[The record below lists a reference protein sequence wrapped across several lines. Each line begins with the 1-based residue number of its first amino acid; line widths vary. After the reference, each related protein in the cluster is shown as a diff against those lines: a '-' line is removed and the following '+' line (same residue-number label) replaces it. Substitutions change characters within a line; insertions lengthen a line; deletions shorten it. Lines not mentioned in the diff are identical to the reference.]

1 MGCQGQLSFVN
12 TARRWPGQ
20 DAGMNPSSTLHQAQL
35 LTQRTELLARMANER
50 GGLVSR
56 TEVAADHFDN
66 SFPSR
71 AQIQTER

>member
-1 MGCQGQLSFVN
+1 
-12 TARRWPGQ
+12 
-20 DAGMNPSSTLHQAQL
+20 MNPSSTLYQAQL